1 MIKLIIFDLSG
12 VCFTNEEPIY
22 LADLCKKYK
31 YDYKE
36 FDNFYQ
42 SLLVK
47 AEKDEI
53 TGEQVWKEVLKRYP
67 LPKTIS
73 QIVDEM
79 MQLKQPHLETLNF
92 AKELKD
98 KIKTVYLTNYNKLYW
113 NAISKKFR
121 MDEWFSEG
129 FVSYHLKDRK
139 PAIKCFEIILQKY
152 NLKPEEI
159 IFLDDSK
166 PNLENA
172 KKLGMNTILF
182 TNINQLK
189 RDIDNLIHNA

>member
-92 AKELKD
+92 AKELKG